1 MIRLLA
7 AAALLTLTAA
17 SAPEP
22 ALAPLAFEQIA
33 RLVLAGQNGGAQVAG
48 NGLMDAER
56 ALVGS
61 EMALLAR
68 APHGVFLL
76 D

>member
-1 MIRLLA
+1 
-7 AAALLTLTAA
+7 
-17 SAPEP
+17 
-22 ALAPLAFEQIA
+22 
-33 RLVLAGQNGGAQVAG
+33 
-48 NGLMDAER
+48 LMDAER